1 MPCGLHII
9 TCSKQRR
16 PARLLSEMPDSGMTC
31 TAHTVRSAITHV
43 WLLPFYVL
51 RAYTFLL
58 PKLEAIQL
66 NTVLLEVMPCSICS
80 SISLPGWKSTDTS
93 DDASPSAQRRSRR
106 ILKNIAVSIAC
117 AGDQAQT
124 TTITSW
130 AGGEYLEEAG
140 AIHDRTARPII
151 KSPVQAYDGDEQTL
165 RSKKGAN
172 HHW

>member
-16 PARLLSEMPDSGMTC
+16 PARLLSEMSDSGVTC

-43 WLLPFYVL
+43 RLWPFNLL

-58 PKLEAIQL
+58 PKLEAIQFE
-66 NTVLLEVMPCSICS
+66 TVLLGVMPCLFCGRIY
-80 SISLPGWKSTDTS
+80 LPRWKSTNTS
-93 DDASPSAQRRSRR
+93 DDAPPSAQRRSHR
-106 ILKNIAVSIAC
+106 ILNNIAVSIAC

-124 TTITSW
+124 TTTTSW

-151 KSPVQAYDGDEQTL
+151 KSPVQAHDGDEQTL